1 MATCKVVM
9 RPALEYASSI
19 WSPLASSTSINKLQ
33 VMQNAALRT
42 ATGCTQDTN
51 IQHLHDETLILP
63 IHEHLQ
69 LHASQYKQHTQDPSH
84 PLHKHT
90 TYFNTPRLKHQLYLT
105 TAATQQTFP
114 QTPHTITTTDIKRT
128 CAPYTYVTCISERCE
143 TVNSLKK
150 DKSPGVDN
158 IPAELILAGDNKVI
172 DVLTTIC
179 NSIWKNGKW
188 PTPWTQ
194 SLVITLPKRGNLQLC
209 QNYRTISLIS
219 HPSKV
224 MLKVIQNRQ
233 KPQAEAIIAEEQ
245 AGFRAG
251 RSTCEQIFNL
261 RVLCEKY
268 AHHQQHLY
276 HVFIDFKKAFDRV
289 CHEALW
295 TTMKNYNI
303 SHDLICSIK
312 GLYSNATSAVF
323 NNGSIGEWFQ
333 ASFGVRQGCLLSP
346 TLFNIFLER
355 IMTDALDGH
364 AGTVSIGGRP
374 LTNLRFADDIDGLA
388 GSEEELRELLG
399 RLEKASKDYG
409 MEIGGEKTK
418 IMTNNINGMTTALHI
433 AGNTLDEVHN
443 FKYLGAI
450 ISEEG
455 SKPEVLARIAQATAA
470 LSSLKKIW
478 RDRNITL
485 RSKIRLLRSLVI
497 SIFLYAC
504 ESWTLTADLQR
515 RIQAMDMRCY
525 RRLLNISYT
534 EHITNVEVRNR
545 IERAIGPYEDLLST
559 VKRRKL
565 KWYGHVSRSSG
576 LSKTIMQGTVKGG
589 RRRGGQRK
597 RWEDNIKD
605 WTCLRAGESLR
616 VSKDR
621 NG

>member
-1 MATCKVVM
+1 MDSIISHHPTKERKSAVVS
-9 RPALEYASSI
+9 E
-19 WSPLASSTSINKLQ
+19 
-33 VMQNAALRT
+33 
-42 ATGCTQDTN
+42 
-51 IQHLHDETLILP
+51 LP
-63 IHEHLQ
+63 
-69 LHASQYKQHTQDPSH
+69 
-84 PLHKHT
+84 
-90 TYFNTPRLKHQLYLT
+90 N
-105 TAATQQTFP
+105 
-114 QTPHTITTTDIKRT
+114 
-128 CAPYTYVTCISERCE
+128 
-143 TVNSLKK
+143 
-150 DKSPGVDN
+150 
-158 IPAELILAGDNKVI
+158 
-172 DVLTTIC
+172 
-179 NSIWKNGKW
+179 
-188 PTPWTQ
+188 
-194 SLVITLPKRGNLQLC
+194 
-209 QNYRTISLIS
+209 LIS

-224 MLKVIQNRQ
+224 MLKVIQNRL

-289 CHEALW
+289 WHAALW

-312 GLYSNATSAVF
+312 GLYSNATSA
-323 NNGSIGEWFQ
+323 
-333 ASFGVRQGCLLSP
+333 
-346 TLFNIFLER
+346 
-355 IMTDALDGH
+355 
-364 AGTVSIGGRP
+364 GTVSIGGRP

-388 GSEEELRELLG
+388 GSDEELRELLG

-409 MEIGGEKTK
+409 MEISGEKTK

-433 AGNTLDEVHN
+433 AGNTLDEVQS

-515 RIQAMDMRCY
+515 RIYKQWR
-525 RRLLNISYT
+525 
-534 EHITNVEVRNR
+534 
-545 IERAIGPYEDLLST
+545 
-559 VKRRKL
+559 
-565 KWYGHVSRSSG
+565 
-576 LSKTIMQGTVKGG
+576 
-589 RRRGGQRK
+589 
-597 RWEDNIKD
+597 
-605 WTCLRAGESLR
+605 
-616 VSKDR
+616 
-621 NG
+621 